1 MIKTGELYAR
11 PGYMTDIKSVRIDK
25 YLWAVRI
32 FRTRSL
38 AANAC
43 RMGRILIDNN
53 PVKPSRTIEGNEIL
67 IVRKPPAVFTYRI
80 IGPIENR
87 VSAKLVTNYLED
99 ITPEDERNKLEIR
112 KEVPAV
118 FRKKGTGRPTKKE
131 RRIIDRWK
139 NGLFF

>member
-1 MIKTGELYAR
+1 MAKTRELYTR
-11 PGYMTDIKSVRIDK
+11 PDYMTDIKSVRIDK

-32 FRTRSL
+32 FKTRSI

-53 PVKPSRTIEGNEIL
+53 PVKPSKTIKCNEIL

-80 IGPIENR
+80 IGLTENR
-87 VSAKLVTNYLED
+87 VSAMLVTNYLED
-99 ITPEDERNKLEIR
+99 ITPEDEKNKHDVR
-112 KEVPAV
+112 KAGPAV

-131 RRIIDRWK
+131 RRIIDRWR
-139 NGLFF
+139 NGFFF